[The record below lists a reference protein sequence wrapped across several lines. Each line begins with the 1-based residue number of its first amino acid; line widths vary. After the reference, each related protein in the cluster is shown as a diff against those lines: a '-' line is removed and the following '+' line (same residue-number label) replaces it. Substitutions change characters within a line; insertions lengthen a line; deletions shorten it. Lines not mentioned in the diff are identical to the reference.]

1 MNPEAVFDSEG
12 AAAAVGPSA
21 EADRTPEE
29 RARVVTALFREHNRA
44 LLSFLTARLHSPQD
58 AKDVAQEAYVRL
70 LQLEAP
76 GALGFLRAY
85 LFKIAENL
93 AIDRIRHHAVRL
105 RAADTEALLFDE
117 VDEASSPERK
127 ALAREQ
133 LSRITDRLMTL
144 PENCREAFVMHV
156 LMDKPVKDVAASL
169 GVIDRMVR
177 YYVTRCLVA
186 CQAARDEMDETR

>member
-1 MNPEAVFDSEG
+1 MKPEVARNDE
-12 AAAAVGPSA
+12 AQAAVGA
-21 EADRTPEE
+21 ESLEE
-29 RARVVTALFREHNRA
+29 RARVVTALFQQHNRA

-76 GALGFLRAY
+76 GALNFLRAY

-117 VDEASSPERK
+117 VDETSSPERK
-127 ALAREQ
+127 ALAREE
-133 LSRITDRLMTL
+133 LARISERLMTL

-156 LMDKPVKDVAASL
+156 LMDKPVTEVAASM
-169 GVIDRMVR
+169 GVTDRMVR
-177 YYVTRCLVA
+177 YYVTRGLVT
-186 CQAARDEMDETR
+186 CQAARDEMDEAQ